1 MWEEFVKAIL
11 EILTNLSKVLVLPYD
26 ADVGTSY
33 WLGFSA
39 KLIGLCGALF
49 YAFYWGK
56 KVFRDKIQQVLVDP
70 EAFWRKSPSAAER
83 KLYLSRSVNSIPVIT
98 IANYKGGVGKSMIAA
113 NLAAYFDLV
122 GLRVLLVDYDYQG
135 SLTDIVPYAD
145 PEKLIFSAHEILKC
159 EKAANKITKPHLLGK
174 SFQRTAIHP
183 AEAALSRIDSE
194 LIYKWLTGSRKD
206 DIRFNTQYYLASDAV
221 RKNYDIVIIDTPPRI
236 CAATANA
243 LCAATHVLI
252 PTILDTVSSRA
263 VLRSVQMF
271 LDFRQKLGLSFK
283 VLGVV
288 PSRVNT
294 RAGYDNRES
303 MALSYLKDELH
314 AHFRRASNPSTGAVE
329 PVVVLERLPII
340 KKNALLHMDGADLAI
355 FNPKPPPSEAVIRQ
369 MFARLGNHILEQVG
383 LIKKPATE
391 VVPDADI
398 RVTPTVVE
406 LRRGAHAGA
415 GE

>member
-1 MWEEFVKAIL
+1 MWEEVIKAGL
-11 EILTNLSKVLVLPYD
+11 EILTNLSKVFTLPYET
-26 ADVGTSY
+26 DVGASY
-33 WLGFSA
+33 WLGFVA
-39 KLIGLCGALF
+39 KVIGLVGALF

-56 KVFRDKIQQVLVDP
+56 KALRDKIQQVLVDP
-70 EAFWRKSPSAAER
+70 EAFWRKAPSTTDKTQYVARA
-83 KLYLSRSVNSIPVIT
+83 SNSLPVIT

-113 NLAAYFDLV
+113 NLAAYFDIV
-122 GLRVLLVDYDYQG
+122 GLRVLLIDYDYQG

-145 PEKLIFSAHEILKC
+145 PEKMIFSAHEILKG
-159 EKAANKITKPHLLGK
+159 EKSATEISEPHQLGR
-174 SFQRTAIHP
+174 SFQRTKIHP
-183 AEAALSRIDSE
+183 AEAGLSRIDSE
-194 LIYKWLTGSRKD
+194 LVYNWLTSARKD
-206 DIRFNTQYYLASDAV
+206 DIRFNTQYYLANDRV
-221 RKNYDIVIIDTPPRI
+221 RANYDIVIIDTPPRI

-294 RAGYDNRES
+294 NSGYDNRES
-303 MALSYLKDELH
+303 MALAYLKDELH
-314 AHFRRASNPSTGAVE
+314 AHFRKTSNPMTGALE
-329 PVVVLERLPII
+329 PVVVLEQLPIV
-340 KKNALLHMDGADLAI
+340 KKSALLHIDGADLAI
-355 FNPKPPPSEAVIRQ
+355 FNPRPPPQAIIRQ
-369 MFARLGNHILEQVG
+369 MFARLGNHILEDIG

-406 LRRGAHAGA
+406 LRGAARAGA

>member
-1 MWEEFVKAIL
+1 MWEEVTKAGL
-11 EILTNLSKVLVLPYD
+11 EILTALTKLIETS
-26 ADVGTSY
+26 AGAETGTIL
-33 WLGFSA
+33 WI
-39 KLIGLCGALF
+39 KLATVVIGLCGALF

-56 KVFRDKIQQVLVDP
+56 KVLRDKIQQVLVHPD
-70 EAFWRKSPSAAER
+70 AFWRKPPSKADKDQYLTRAARSP
-83 KLYLSRSVNSIPVIT
+83 PVIT

-113 NLAAYFDLV
+113 NLAAYFDIV
-122 GLRVLLVDYDYQG
+122 GLRVLLIDYDYQG
-135 SLTDIVPYAD
+135 SLTDIVPYAN
-145 PEKLIFSAHEILKC
+145 PNVLTFSAHEILRGA
-159 EKAANKITKPHLLGK
+159 KAADQITKPHLLGK
-174 SFQRTAIHP
+174 SFQRAAIHP
-183 AEAALSRIDSE
+183 AEAGLSRIDNE
-194 LIYKWLTGSRKD
+194 LVYNWLTGSRKD
-206 DIRFNTQYYLASDAV
+206 DIRFNTQYYLASDAI

-294 RAGYDNRES
+294 SAGYDNRES

-355 FNPKPPPSEAVIRQ
+355 FNQKPPPHEAVIRQ
-369 MFARLGNHILEQVG
+369 MFARLGNHILEDVG

-398 RVTPTVVE
+398 RATPTVVDI
-406 LRRGAHAGA
+406 RAGARAGA
-415 GE
+415 G